1 MPDRVKALEIN
12 YKYSN
17 DLCFGISVIIWPN
30 WTMSWFEITFILFD
44 FDELCFVVYL
54 WIFTE
59 GEGDGIKSR
68 LPFEIFSIL
77 TCQAVV
83 GSWSGS
89 HQIVLTQLSGS
100 QLAWSACLYYVRCG
114 NIWRICQYLKDFVN
128 IWRICHTC
136 TVWPQ
141 PIWKKVRTLWQIP
154 PQHHCTYLG
163 GPESASIEI
172 PPFRPHFIKFQKKFF
187 SD

>member
-1 MPDRVKALEIN
+1 MPDRVKALEIK

-30 WTMSWFEITFILFD
+30 WTMSWFEISVILFD
-44 FDELCFVVYL
+44 VDELCFVVYL

-59 GEGDGIKSR
+59 GEGDGIESR

-136 TVWPQ
+136 SAYETEAVFLF
-141 PIWKKVRTLWQIP
+141 LWSFSYQ
-154 PQHHCTYLG
+154 
-163 GPESASIEI
+163 ESSIL
-172 PPFRPHFIKFQKKFF
+172 KLTKLSYQLNNGSLF
-187 SD
+187 S

>member
-100 QLAWSACLYYVRCG
+100 QLAWSACLYYERCG
-114 NIWRICQYLKDFVN
+114 NIWRIC
-128 IWRICHTC
+128 HTC
-136 TVWPQ
+136 SAYETDAVFLF
-141 PIWKKVRTLWQIP
+141 LWSFSYQ
-154 PQHHCTYLG
+154 
-163 GPESASIEI
+163 ESSIL
-172 PPFRPHFIKFQKKFF
+172 KLTKLSYQLNNGSLF
-187 SD
+187 S